1 MQGKLFL
8 CQASILKG
16 AGGMLPTIKGNQ
28 VEIVKIK
35 RLLAKA
41 QVEILLN
48 VPAAQIQINRVTDK
62 RGAC

>member
-1 MQGKLFL
+1 
-8 CQASILKG
+8 
-16 AGGMLPTIKGNQ
+16 MLPTIKGNQ

-48 VPAAQIQINRVTDK
+48 VPAVQIQINRVTDK
-62 RGAC
+62 RKTFGQ

>member
-28 VEIVKIK
+28 AGMVKIK
-35 RLLAKA
+35 RLPAKA
-41 QVEILLN
+41 QMEILLN
-48 VPAAQIQINRVTDK
+48 VPVVLQINRELDK
-62 RGAC
+62 SSFY